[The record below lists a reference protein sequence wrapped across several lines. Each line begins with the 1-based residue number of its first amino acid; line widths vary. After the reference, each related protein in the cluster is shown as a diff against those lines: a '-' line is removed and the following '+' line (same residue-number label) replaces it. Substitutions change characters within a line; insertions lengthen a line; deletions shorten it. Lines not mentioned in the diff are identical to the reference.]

1 MLQPHR
7 YSLFILLTHV
17 LYFHTPPKGVPLL
30 PGRRRVTVYNTTL
43 SDGSNN
49 TMGLYNHGPMV
60 IYALDTFLCAWYNAP
75 LSESHNMRVLLAAS
89 PDLSAGTVYF
99 FFFFVS
105 FFKATSSKTL
115 IQWFFPFSTWCIFA
129 FSTWCTL
136 YPIQLRLVL
145 ATGKKKPKQNIIRV
159 LEQDAGSPFPC
170 NQFQRG
176 RKRTLSSNKWKVR
189 LRLRHHY
196 VVAVVYLAAITSQK
210 QRPAVRTQS
219 I

>member
-105 FFKATSSKTL
+105 LFRFLFSGNVFQNSNPMVLPVFYLVYVAPNSTATRACN
-115 IQWFFPFSTWCIFA
+115 WD
-129 FSTWCTL
+129 
-136 YPIQLRLVL
+136 
-145 ATGKKKPKQNIIRV
+145 KKKPKQNIIRV

-196 VVAVVYLAAITSQK
+196 VAAVVYLAAITS
-210 QRPAVRTQS
+210 
-219 I
+219 